1 MKHKI
6 QNTEFGTVE
15 FKIAQDLANDL
26 QISTSDVINMDVKIS
41 EEHQEYTWE
50 TYTKAESLLF
60 WKQQKIG
67 LKTFLDMLNEG
78 GKKLLLSEITV

>member
-41 EEHQEYTWE
+41 QQEGSLN
-50 TYTKAESLLF
+50 TKINDEGS
-60 WKQQKIG
+60 
-67 LKTFLDMLNEG
+67 NEFH
-78 GKKLLLSEITV
+78 V